1 MRVVLL
7 RPPQFIFRK
16 AFSMNSTPP
25 LGLAFIAASV
35 KAAGFKLTVI
45 DAIGEAPD
53 QINDIEFSVYS
64 KQKFNPANYATVG
77 LNTEEIIRR
86 IPEDVRVIGVSC
98 MFSNNWLSDR
108 HILESVGKHFPKAL
122 VIAGGESISAKPELW
137 LQQTK
142 ELDVCVIGEGEET
155 IVDLLTTIQKGEPL
169 DSVESIVYKVDGE
182 TVKTTPRRKRVRNI
196 DELPLPAWEYF
207 PLDNY
212 EKHEVKWS
220 VTKRKSLPVMAT
232 RGCPYECT
240 FCSSPQM
247 WGTRYYMRSP
257 QHVADEIESLQQKYG
272 VGNFDFFD
280 LTAIINKR
288 WIIEFADE
296 VQKRNLDITWQLP
309 AGTRSEAIDEQVA
322 KALRLSGCTDV
333 TYAPES
339 GSERMLDLVKKKVS
353 LRKMLKSMSYA
364 NKEGLHIFI
373 NMILGLPDEKHSD
386 VWKTAWFM
394 IRCSWVGVHELGTA
408 KFHPYP
414 GSVLFERLVKEGKID
429 LSTDDF
435 FLNAISIAAWKRSDY
450 YNNNIKDI
458 YYRFYFPLMYL
469 TFYFTNFLF
478 RPSRL
483 WDILKN
489 IVKMDYST
497 RSERALIKM
506 LHRKFGL
513 KQDTKLAQ
521 SHLINQS

>member
-1 MRVVLL
+1 MQVVLI
-7 RPPQFIFRK
+7 RPPQFIFRQSF
-16 AFSMNSTPP
+16 AMNSTPP
-25 LGLAFIAASV
+25 LGLAFVAAAI
-35 KAAGFKLTVI
+35 KAAGYRLTVI
-45 DAIGEAPD
+45 DAIGEAPM
-53 QINDIEFSVYS
+53 QINPVEFSINS
-64 KQKFNPANYATVG
+64 RQQFKADNYATVG
-77 LNTEEIIRR
+77 LSITEIIRQ
-86 IPEDVRVIGVSC
+86 IPPDVRVIGISS

-108 HILESVGKHFPKAL
+108 HVIETVGKHFPNA
-122 VIAGGESISAKPELW
+122 VIVAGGESISAKPELW
-137 LQQTK
+137 LQQTQ
-142 ELDVCVIGEGEET
+142 ELNVCVIGEGEET
-155 IVDLLTTIQKGEPL
+155 IVDFLSTVQKGEPL
-169 DSVESIVYKVDGE
+169 DSVEGIVYKVDGDSI
-182 TVKTTPRRKRVRNI
+182 KTNPRRKRVRNI
-196 DELPLPAWEYF
+196 DELPLPAWEFF
-207 PLDNY
+207 PLENY

-240 FCSSPQM
+240 FCSSPHM

-257 QHVADEIESLQQKYG
+257 QHVADEIESLQQKYR

-280 LTAIINKR
+280 LTAIINRK

-296 VQKRNLDITWQLP
+296 VQKRKLDITWQLP

-394 IRCSWVGVHELGTA
+394 VRCSWVGVHELGTA

-414 GSVLFERLVKEGKID
+414 GSILFERLVKEGKID

-450 YNNNIKDI
+450 YNNNIKDV
-458 YYRFYFPLMYL
+458 YYRLYFPLMYFI
-469 TFYFTNFLF
+469 FYFTNFLF

-483 WDILKN
+483 WNIFKN
-489 IVKMDYST
+489 IVNRKYST
-497 RSERALIKM
+497 RSERALVK
-506 LHRKFGL
+506 LLERTFKL
-513 KQDTKLAQ
+513 KQATA
-521 SHLINQS
+521 H

>member
-1 MRVVLL
+1 MQVVLI

-35 KAAGFKLTVI
+35 QTAGVKLSVI

-53 QINDIEFSVYS
+53 QINDIEFSVHS
-64 KQKFNPANYATVG
+64 RQQFNPANYATVG
-77 LNTEEIIRR
+77 LSTDEIISR
-86 IPEDVRVIGVSC
+86 IPKDVRVIGVSC

-108 HILESVGKHFPKAL
+108 HILETIGKHFPNAL

-137 LQQTK
+137 LHQTK

-155 IVDLLTTIQKGEPL
+155 IVNLLTTIQKSEPL
-169 DSVESIVYKVDGE
+169 DSVESIVYKVDGD
-182 TVKTTPRRKRVRNI
+182 TIKTPPRRKRVRNI
-196 DELPLPAWEYF
+196 DELPLPAWEFF

-247 WGTRYYMRSP
+247 WGTRYYLRSP

-272 VGNFDFFD
+272 IGHFDFFD

-296 VQKRNLDITWQLP
+296 VQKRKLDITWQMP
-309 AGTRSEAIDEQVA
+309 AGTRSEAIDAEVA
-322 KALRLSGCTDV
+322 ISLKASGCTSV

-339 GSERMLDLVKKKVS
+339 GSVRMLNLIKKKVH
-353 LRKMLKSMSYA
+353 LDKMLTSMKYT
-364 NKEGLHIFI
+364 NKEGMHIFI

-386 VWKTAWFM
+386 VWQTLWFM
-394 IRCSWVGVHELGTA
+394 VKCSWAGVNEMGIA
-408 KFHPYP
+408 KFQPYP
-414 GSVLFERLVKEGKID
+414 GSVLFERLLTEKKID
-429 LSTDDF
+429 LTTDDYF
-435 FLNAISIAAWKRSDY
+435 IDAISITAWKRSDY
-450 YNNNIKDI
+450 YNNNVKDI

-469 TFYFTNFLF
+469 IFYSTNFLF
-478 RPSRL
+478 RPLRL
-483 WDILKN
+483 WEIFKN
-489 IVKMDYST
+489 IIRMDYNT

-506 LHRKFGL
+506 LHHKFGL
-513 KQDTKLAQ
+513 KQATKQ
-521 SHLINQS
+521 VQGKLINQS